1 MDIVDKI
8 NTQPTD
14 KKEMPLEN
22 IYFKTV
28 IIE

>member
-1 MDIVDKI
+1 VVDKI